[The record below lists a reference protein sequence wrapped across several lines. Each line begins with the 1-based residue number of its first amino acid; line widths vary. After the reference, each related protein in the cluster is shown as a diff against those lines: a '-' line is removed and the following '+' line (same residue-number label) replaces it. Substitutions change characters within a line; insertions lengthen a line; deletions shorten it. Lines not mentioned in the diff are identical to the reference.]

1 MVALSNRENVSWHW
15 MKAKMGM
22 RMEQSWME
30 LDGVGLGWIG
40 RYETRSVDGLMVECR
55 TTYASGCLERL
66 PHLLLTSMYSL
77 LDVVPLP

>member
-1 MVALSNRENVSWHW
+1 LALDE
-15 MKAKMGM
+15 G
-22 RMEQSWME
+22 EDE
-30 LDGVGLGWIG
+30 DEDGAIVDGIGWSWIG